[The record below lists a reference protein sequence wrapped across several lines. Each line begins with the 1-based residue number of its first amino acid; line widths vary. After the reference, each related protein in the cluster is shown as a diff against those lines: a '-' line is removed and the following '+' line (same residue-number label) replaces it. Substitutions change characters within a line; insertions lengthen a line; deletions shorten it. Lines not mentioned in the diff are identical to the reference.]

1 MYMTDEQLLG
11 VQECFEEFILP
22 YVIKQYG
29 ADDEIA
35 IRTAFND
42 YTDLLCKEGE
52 ISDEQY
58 DSMEN
63 PY

>member
-1 MYMTDEQLLG
+1 MTDEQ
-11 VQECFEEFILP
+11 VVECFEEFVLP
-22 YVIKQYG
+22 HVIKDYG
-29 ADDEIA
+29 EDDEIA

-42 YTDLLCKEGE
+42 YTDMLCKDGE

-58 DSMEN
+58 NDMEN

>member
-1 MYMTDEQLLG
+1 MYLTDEQ
-11 VQECFEEFILP
+11 VVECFEEFILP
-22 YVIKQYG
+22 YVIKEYG

-42 YTDLLCKEGE
+42 YTDSLCKDGE
-52 ISDEQY
+52 ISGDQY
-58 DSMEN
+58 NDMEN